1 MRTLLLLNLG
11 CSLLIIGY
19 WAYKLWHRMF
29 R

>member
-1 MRTLLLLNLG
+1 MRTLLMLNLG
-11 CSLLIIGY
+11 AMLLIIGY